1 MYSMLTIDLNKDVAA
16 KARDA
21 FYAELQKKQWK
32 RIPELTT
39 LWFATW
45 KDGTAADA
53 AVTTT
58 KQDVEAA
65 AQAAGVAHYDASVA
79 VSGKPVVWK
88 K

>member
-1 MYSMLTIDLNKDVAA
+1 MLTIDLNKDVSATV
-16 KARDA
+16 RDA

-45 KDGTAADA
+45 KGGTTADA
-53 AVTTT
+53 AITTT

-65 AQAAGVAHYDASVA
+65 AQASGVAHYDASVA